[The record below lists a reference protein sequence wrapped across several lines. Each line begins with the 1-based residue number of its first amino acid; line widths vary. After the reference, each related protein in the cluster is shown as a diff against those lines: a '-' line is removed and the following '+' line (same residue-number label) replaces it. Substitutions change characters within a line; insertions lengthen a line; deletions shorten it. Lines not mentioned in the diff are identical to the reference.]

1 MRENKFRGNIR
12 DSLNPIY
19 NKGKRTETTKRFF
32 IHCKIFAHEKQ
43 AFLQNIGEIDS
54 NSFHWNLLIED
65 TLTHIP
71 LHGDTK
77 FADILNIWFFN
88 FFKTFLDFLKIFYIF
103 DFLVL

>member
-54 NSFHWNLLIED
+54 NSFH
-65 TLTHIP
+65 
-71 LHGDTK
+71 
-77 FADILNIWFFN
+77 
-88 FFKTFLDFLKIFYIF
+88 
-103 DFLVL
+103 